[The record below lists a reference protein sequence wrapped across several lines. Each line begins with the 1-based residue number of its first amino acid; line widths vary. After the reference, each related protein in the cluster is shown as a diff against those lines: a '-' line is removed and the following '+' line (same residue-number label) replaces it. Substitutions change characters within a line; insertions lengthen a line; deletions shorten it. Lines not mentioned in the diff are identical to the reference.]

1 MDRTPSSCTGC
12 PRPEQDSCSDSLE
25 RMVLANRQHS
35 RFSRGNSSPTSAS
48 LMRRRTGRY
57 DDGLTHASIYAHRQ
71 IETYVRSSACV
82 RACVRVCVS
91 ARARSNARA
100 TVWCGSH
107 TLIHIYIYIYIQMH
121 DSYTRQYTS
130 ESGWVTESR
139 NARVHSHTFMYTH
152 TYRTF

>member
-82 RACVRVCVS
+82 RACVRARVCEC
-91 ARARSNARA
+91 ARALECASDSV
-100 TVWCGSH
+100 VWKSH
-107 TLIHIYIYIYIQMH
+107 THTYIYIYIQMH